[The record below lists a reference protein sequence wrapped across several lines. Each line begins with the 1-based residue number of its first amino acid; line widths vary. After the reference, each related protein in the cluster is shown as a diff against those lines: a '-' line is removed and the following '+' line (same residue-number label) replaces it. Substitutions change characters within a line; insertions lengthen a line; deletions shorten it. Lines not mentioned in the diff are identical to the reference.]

1 VDERIDLRYDPEL
14 RIRMRVAA
22 QYDAPAYVRRARR
35 VEDAYEEL
43 LDRCRGRRVELLEGV
58 RLHLGALRAGTGS
71 WDAVRPLLADAEQVT
86 VLDHLYAEAG
96 DPAYPMTGPTDPRRL
111 RRALRA
117 LAQSVERFNRRWLA
131 FVGELDLTEIN
142 ALRDGYNRYYL
153 LEKECALGSSRLHA
167 RTFQRLEPVTTRE
180 LLARLPPLPVPRA
193 AG

>member
-14 RIRMRVAA
+14 RIRMQVAA

-35 VEDAYEEL
+35 VEDASEEL
-43 LDRCRGRRVELLEGV
+43 LDRCRRQRVELLEGV
-58 RLHLGALRAGTGS
+58 RLHLGALRAGS
-71 WDAVRPLLADAEQVT
+71 WDAVRPFLADAEQVA
-86 VLDHLYAEAG
+86 VLDRLHAEAG
-96 DPAYPMTGPTDPRRL
+96 DPTYPMTGPTDPRGL

-131 FVGELDLTEIN
+131 FLGELDLTEIN
-142 ALRDGYNRYYL
+142 ALLDGYNRYYL
-153 LEKECALGSSRLHA
+153 LEKECALGSSRLYT
-167 RTFQRLEPVTTRE
+167 RTFRRLEPVTAGE